1 MSAGLDNPENIAF
14 AIGAGAGAL
23 FTYTWYRIK
32 EIFK

>member
-1 MSAGLDNPENIAF
+1 MSAGLESPENIAF
-14 AIGAGAGAL
+14 VIGAGAGAL